1 MHATIPNGNMGYAQY
16 TVPGFVAVE
25 PTFVAF
31 LYHSQ
36 TYVHGLLCH
45 SINFLSR
52 TVNSKPPTIPFGIVA
67 GTFSDNLSRSSCILR
82 NIFVDKVLRE
92 EIPPQNDRQF
102 LKVSMEPHP
111 SVVYL
116 KSSMNQGFD

>member
-1 MHATIPNGNMGYAQY
+1 MSET
-16 TVPGFVAVE
+16 
-25 PTFVAF
+25 
-31 LYHSQ
+31 
-36 TYVHGLLCH
+36 
-45 SINFLSR
+45 
-52 TVNSKPPTIPFGIVA
+52 K
-67 GTFSDNLSRSSCILR
+67 
-82 NIFVDKVLRE
+82 IFVYKVPRE

>member
-1 MHATIPNGNMGYAQY
+1 MG
-16 TVPGFVAVE
+16 
-25 PTFVAF
+25 
-31 LYHSQ
+31 
-36 TYVHGLLCH
+36 LCFP
-45 SINFLSR
+45 SLDCCLNIF
-52 TVNSKPPTIPFGIVA
+52 T
-67 GTFSDNLSRSSCILR
+67 CR

-116 KSSMNQGFD
+116 KSSINEGFD